1 MPSTLPSRA
10 LGSVPKWMA
19 YSARARG
26 QQIMNSKIETLEP
39 SRRAGRQ
46 SRAVRTK
53 ANSLPGLL
61 FLAWISAVPLLAQA
75 QETVCARVKIEIKQE
90 LTLERQAF
98 DATMKINN
106 TTDTG
111 VIENVSVVVKVTD
124 EQGNP
129 VLVTDDPN
137 NTTAKF
143 FIRLSS
149 KQNISNVDGTG
160 TVSPA
165 TTATIDWLIIPAPGS
180 AGVSALGKKYLVGA
194 TLKYRFGGGDETLE
208 GSPDVITGKPL
219 PLLTLDYF
227 LTRDVYADDPL
238 SPEIQPIEPF
248 TFGVRV
254 KNTGFATG
262 KSMKIDSAQP
272 KIIENNQGLV
282 INFKLTSSFVSDAP
296 PAPT

>member
-1 MPSTLPSRA
+1 MTMITIQRHSLLNHSVEGARLCVASRWIPTRVRAFAGALSGIVLVTGVGSAPLP
-10 LGSVPKWMA
+10 
-19 YSARARG
+19 
-26 QQIMNSKIETLEP
+26 
-39 SRRAGRQ
+39 
-46 SRAVRTK
+46 
-53 ANSLPGLL
+53 
-61 FLAWISAVPLLAQA
+61 AQA

-98 DATMKINN
+98 DAEMKINN

-165 TTATIDWLIIPAPGS
+165 TTQTIDLLIIPAPGS

-194 TLKYRFGGGDETLE
+194 T
-208 GSPDVITGKPL
+208 
-219 PLLTLDYF
+219 
-227 LTRDVYADDPL
+227 
-238 SPEIQPIEPF
+238 
-248 TFGVRV
+248 
-254 KNTGFATG
+254 
-262 KSMKIDSAQP
+262 
-272 KIIENNQGLV
+272 
-282 INFKLTSSFVSDAP
+282 
-296 PAPT
+296 